1 MSDSGNSASRH
12 EKSLGL
18 LTTKFVSLLQDAKD
32 GVLDLKMVSFH
43 CFYNSLRNFMS
54 FQAADTLE
62 VRQKRRIYDIT
73 NVLEGIGLIEK
84 KSKNSI
90 QWLGA
95 GPGCNT
101 REITDK
107 LLALKEELAELESK
121 ELELDEHY
129 SWAKQSIHNITDDS
143 DNKLLSYI
151 KHEDLCQVF
160 GDETILVVQ
169 APVGT
174 HLEVPLP
181 IDEYD
186 VAEEIESL
194 NTGEESN
201 KISKKKR
208 YQIHLKSRSGPI
220 NVLLVNKSSDV
231 VYPLSLKMA
240 QSNLTESLEESQ
252 ISEKEISKKQ
262 SDKKQQP
269 IAKSNE
275 ETQSRPQSTRAMTR
289 SAAKQT
295 EPTFKQT
302 TKRGLAKETPSKS
315 NQEETIEV
323 SQPPKLR
330 QLSPRK
336 AAQQHLFITSTRSQS
351 QKSAAEAAKAQ
362 KEKTKPNKQDVD
374 ESCSSI
380 EDSTIQELNESSS
393 KNVRIPFSQKQII
406 DIDDLITPDV
416 LAPLLRLSPPP
427 NGRDYCFNL
436 DQSEGVCDLFN

>member
-1 MSDSGNSASRH
+1 M
-12 EKSLGL
+12 
-18 LTTKFVSLLQDAKD
+18 
-32 GVLDLKMVSFH
+32 
-43 CFYNSLRNFMS
+43 
-54 FQAADTLE
+54 E

-143 DNKLLSYI
+143 DNKSLSYI

-240 QSNLTESLEESQ
+240 QSISTESSQES
-252 ISEKEISKKQ
+252 SLEKETNKKL
-262 SDKKQQP
+262 SDRKQQP
-269 IAKSNE
+269 TAKFNE
-275 ETQSRPQSTRAMTR
+275 DTQSRPQSTRAMTR

-295 EPTFKQT
+295 EPTAKQT

-315 NQEETIEV
+315 SQEEAVEV

-351 QKSAAEAAKAQ
+351 QKAGEASKAQ
-362 KEKTKPNKQDVD
+362 KEKTKPNRQDVD

-380 EDSTIQELNESSS
+380 EDSAIQESNEPSN

-436 DQSEGVCDLFN
+436 DQSEGICDLFN

>member
-1 MSDSGNSASRH
+1 M
-12 EKSLGL
+12 
-18 LTTKFVSLLQDAKD
+18 
-32 GVLDLKMVSFH
+32 
-43 CFYNSLRNFMS
+43 
-54 FQAADTLE
+54 E

-240 QSNLTESLEESQ
+240 QSISTESSQESLL
-252 ISEKEISKKQ
+252 EKESSKKV

-269 IAKSNE
+269 TAKFNE

-295 EPTFKQT
+295 EPTVKQT
-302 TKRGLAKETPSKS
+302 TKRGLAKEGPCKS
-315 NQEETIEV
+315 SQEEAVEV

-351 QKSAAEAAKAQ
+351 QKTALEAAKAQ

-380 EDSTIQELNESSS
+380 EDSALQESNEPNG

-436 DQSEGVCDLFN
+436 DQSEGICDLFN